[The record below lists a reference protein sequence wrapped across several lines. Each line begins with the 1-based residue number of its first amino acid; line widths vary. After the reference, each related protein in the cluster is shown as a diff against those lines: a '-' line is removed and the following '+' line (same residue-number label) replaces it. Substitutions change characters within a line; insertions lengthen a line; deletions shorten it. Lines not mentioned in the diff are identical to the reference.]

1 MSTIGV
7 RVASVRV
14 DVDQRALTEFAAND
28 PGIRRDM
35 YRRSRNMTQAARG
48 YVRVRTGLLRG
59 SIRGGVH
66 PRADGMIA
74 EVIAGIPGRTRYTMF
89 EHDGTR
95 AHIIRPRRRQA
106 LRFVTGG
113 RVVYARRVV
122 HPGTTG
128 SRFLVKALEH
138 GRY

>member
-1 MSTIGV
+1 MTRVGV

-14 DVDQRALTEFAAND
+14 DVDQAELNEFARND
-28 PGIRRDM
+28 MGIRRDM

-48 YVRVRTGLLRG
+48 YVRVRTGTLQR

-66 PRADGMIA
+66 PRAGGMIA
-74 EVIAGIPGRTRYTMF
+74 EVVAGIPGRTKYTMF
-89 EHDGTR
+89 EHDGTH
-95 AHIIRPRRRQA
+95 AHIIRPRRAKA
-106 LRFVTGG
+106 LRFKVGGVTVFAQSV
-113 RVVYARRVV
+113 R

-128 SRFLVKALEH
+128 SRFLTRALEH